1 MNRIMIAG
9 VRSGCGKTSITCSLL
24 QALINRRVSAVS
36 FKCGPDYIDPMFH
49 MKIIGAKACNLD
61 SFFCD
66 DNTLKY
72 LFSENSRGFDISVVE
87 GVMGFYDGAG
97 SRASSYFVSQ
107 ILDIP
112 AVIVID
118 CKGMSDSLGAVMKG
132 FLTYRQPNNIAG
144 FIFNRLP
151 KKLTYAVKDMCE
163 ELGTEY
169 LGFMPYSS
177 TCSIESRHL
186 GLITANEVCNLKDKM
201 QILSDMAEENIDIN
215 RIISIAQ
222 KSSQLCYNDPNI
234 RNICSDGAVRIAVAR
249 DDAFCFIYEDNLNML
264 RKLGCEIIFFSPLN
278 DKHLPENIDGI
289 ILSGGYPE
297 LYAERLAKNKSML
310 TEISSA
316 ICGKTPI
323 IAECGGFMYLHNFIC
338 CDGNK
343 YELSGVI
350 DGEVYK
356 TDKLQRFGYINL
368 TAERDCMLCGKGET
382 IKAHEFHY
390 WESNCCGNDFTAEK
404 DSNKQ
409 QWRCIHADNHMYAG
423 FPHIYF
429 YSDPRIAV
437 NFVRRCII
445 FKNGKNK

>member
-9 VRSGCGKTSITCSLL
+9 VRSGCGKTSITCSML
-24 QALINRRVSAVS
+24 QALINHRVNAVS

-49 MKIIGAKACNLD
+49 SKVIGVKACNLD

-72 LFSENSRGFDISVVE
+72 LFTENSQGFDISIVE

-97 SRASSYFVSQ
+97 SRASSYFISQ
-107 ILDIP
+107 ILNIP
-112 AVIVID
+112 TVIVID
-118 CKGMSDSLGAVMKG
+118 CKGISDSLGAVMKG
-132 FLTYRQPNNIAG
+132 FLTYRQPNNIVG
-144 FIFNRLP
+144 FIFNCLP
-151 KKLTYAVKDMCE
+151 KKLTDAVKKMCE

-169 LGFMPYSS
+169 LGFMPYNSI
-177 TCSIESRHL
+177 CRIESRHL
-186 GLITANEVCNLKDKM
+186 GLITADEVCNLKDKI
-201 QILSDMAEENIDIN
+201 QSLSDMVEENINID
-215 RIISIAQ
+215 RIISLAQ
-222 KSSQLCYNDPNI
+222 DCPQLYFNEPDIC
-234 RNICSDGAVRIAVAR
+234 NICSDGAVRIAVAR
-249 DDAFCFIYEDNLNML
+249 DDAFCFIYEDNLKML
-264 RKLGCEIIFFSPLN
+264 KKLGCEIMFFSPLK

-310 TEISSA
+310 NEISSA
-316 ICGKTPI
+316 ICGKIPI

-338 CDGNK
+338 CGGRK
-343 YELSGVI
+343 HELTGIV

-356 TDKLQRFGYINL
+356 TDKLQRFGYINI
-368 TAERDCMLCGKGET
+368 TAKRDCMLCRKGET

-390 WESNCCGNDFTAEK
+390 WESSCCGNDFIAEK
-404 DSNKQ
+404 ESNKQ
-409 QWRCIHADNHMYAG
+409 QWRCIHANNHIYAG

-429 YSDPRIAV
+429 YSDTRTAV